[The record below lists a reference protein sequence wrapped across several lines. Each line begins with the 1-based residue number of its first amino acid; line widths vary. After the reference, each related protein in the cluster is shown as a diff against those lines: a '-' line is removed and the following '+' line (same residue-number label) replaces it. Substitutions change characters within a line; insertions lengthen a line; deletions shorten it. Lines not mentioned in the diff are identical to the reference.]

1 MNPFQHHYD
10 RCDRG
15 TSASKYATLAD
26 GPHLVDIEPVGLCN
40 FRCTCCPTGLGALGR
55 PPGFMSRETYTNI
68 LRKTQA
74 PLADIRLIGWGEP
87 LLHPAIVDFVAQ
99 AVRAGRLTHI
109 NTNASK
115 LTYGM
120 AVDLVDEGLTSIK
133 FSFQGTDRETYK
145 TMRRIDFFDE
155 MIEAIETM
163 REARGN
169 KVYPYIA
176 ASTTTTDETPEMIEG
191 FKKRISPLVDHLGIG
206 KTIFEFID
214 MASVPPK
221 QRERLE
227 KAAAMA
233 TVVKKHPSPCPETGD
248 KLSIHWDGTVVTCC
262 NSYTNA
268 GDIGNINTDPMSK
281 IWRHPKM
288 EMYREHLAGN
298 DYSLPN
304 CVSCWDYLDLTEG
317 TLTKGASERDHRS

>member
-1 MNPFQHHYD
+1 MINPLQSHYAL
-10 RCDRG
+10 CNSG
-15 TSASKYATLAD
+15 TSAEKYAALAD
-26 GPHLVDIEPVGLCN
+26 GPHLVDVEPVGLCN
-40 FRCTCCPTGLGALGR
+40 FRCTFCPTGLGALGR
-55 PPGFMSRETYTNI
+55 PSGFMSQETYTNV
-68 LRKTQA
+68 LRKTQI

-87 LLHPAIVDFVAQ
+87 LMHPEIIEFVAE
-99 AVRAGRLTHI
+99 AARAGRLTHI

-120 AVDLVDEGLTSIK
+120 AVDLVDAGLTSIK

-145 TMRRIDFFDE
+145 MMRRVDFFDG

-163 REARGN
+163 REARNN

-191 FKKRISPLVDHLGIG
+191 FKNRLSLLVDHLGIG

-227 KAAAMA
+227 KAAAMS
-233 TVVKKHPSPCPETGD
+233 TVVKKHPSPCPEVYD
-248 KLSIHWDGTVVTCC
+248 KLSIHWDGDVVTCC
-262 NSYTNA
+262 NSYN
-268 GDIGNINTDPMSK
+268 GKSKIGNINTDPMSS
-281 IWRHPKM
+281 IWRHPLM
-288 EMYREHLAGN
+288 ETYRERLAQN

-304 CVSCWDYLDLTEG
+304 CVSCFDYLGLTEG
-317 TLTKGASERDHRS
+317 VV